1 MRFFISFLLLVV
13 SVSVQSSQIV
23 LIIDD
28 MGNKP
33 QDAQAF
39 SLPDNIA
46 FAILPNKAL
55 TKNFSER
62 ATIQHREVIL
72 HMPME
77 SLGGVKQERGV
88 LLSSM
93 SAKDITS
100 RLQIALDSVPNA
112 IGLNNHMGSKFT
124 QLSFP
129 LSVTMDFLLKK
140 GLFFVDSRTTRY
152 SKAQLIAEQTG
163 VPNIQRH
170 VFLDHVVELE
180 QIEIQFKRLIELSKK
195 NGYAV
200 GIAHPHPETLL
211 FLKEHLPV
219 LKKQQ
224 IELSKLSDILPK
236 YTASL
241 PLSLKD

>member
-1 MRFFISFLLLVV
+1 MTIT
-13 SVSVQSSQIV
+13 VSVQSSQIV

-28 MGNKP
+28 MGNKS
-33 QDAQAF
+33 QDAEAF
-39 SLPDNIA
+39 SLPENIA

-55 TKNFSER
+55 TKSFSEK
-62 ATIQHREVIL
+62 AAIQHREVIL

-77 SLGGVKQERGV
+77 SLGGVKQEQGV
-88 LLSSM
+88 LLSNM
-93 SAKDITS
+93 SATDILS
-100 RLQIALDSVPNA
+100 SLQNALDSVPNA

-129 LSVTMDFLLKK
+129 LSVTMEFLLDK

-152 SKAQLIAEQTG
+152 SKAQRIAEQVG
-163 VPNIQRH
+163 VPNIMRH
-170 VFLDHVVELE
+170 VFLDHVVELKE
-180 QIEIQFKRLIELSKK
+180 IEIQFNRLIELSKK

-200 GIAHPHPETLL
+200 GIAHPHPETLN
-211 FLKEHLPV
+211 FLKGHLPE

-224 IELSKLSDILPK
+224 ITLSKLSDILPK

-241 PLSLKD
+241 PLSFKD